1 MKRLICY
8 LLSTLSLAL
17 VFSFFTVVRIDSM
30 DFTSWS
36 YLIFS
41 SVSHA
46 SMIMLIPYILSFVPN
61 IFCKK
66 DSNVPFWTMIVLTAI
81 LFVVVFADA
90 NVYDLYR
97 FHINGIVL
105 SMMFGAGAEDIFT
118 FEGPMVL
125 TVVLKI
131 AAIITYFVV
140 MGLYILKFESK
151 INIKILPVVLTLLGI
166 TVVAQGLNV
175 YAQAVRHSLCIECCE
190 SLPHYYPLTAN
201 TKLAKMGLI
210 DASKRPQMNLS
221 SGKIKY
227 PLVDANFVEPDTLMN
242 FVWLMIDSWNVR
254 SFDSITSPN
263 IYRFSKRCDIYEK
276 HKSCSNGTISSVF
289 GLYTGISDYFRADF
303 ELSDCSPLLIERLQ
317 KLNYDIQFYPSASL
331 DNPPIVRTL
340 FTKIKNLRHD
350 TGLGDSYKN
359 DCKLTVDCNAYLD
372 SAVKGNQPFFVWCF
386 YDLPHAMVQPDG
398 VMKHFEPAWNS
409 ANYTALN
416 NDLDPTEFWNLY
428 RNNIYL
434 VDSMINTVLDKLE
447 KTGALEN
454 TVIMITGDHS
464 QEFNENHKNYWGHN
478 GNFSPAQ
485 IQVPMMIYY
494 PALKQTC
501 RFSHQTTH
509 YDVSYTMMSKF
520 LGLTSPASDVC
531 MGHLMSEPSND
542 QYFISGSK
550 QNYALVSDSFIV
562 EKRPG
567 GNVKV
572 TDMNL
577 NPVDESRIDF
587 SVIGKELT
595 NLNRFYK

>member
-17 VFSFFTVVRIDSM
+17 VFSFFAISRIDTM
-30 DFTSWS
+30 DFTSWL

-41 SVSHA
+41 SMSHA
-46 SMIMLIPYILSFVPN
+46 SMIMLIPLILSFIPN
-61 IFCKK
+61 VLCKK
-66 DSNVPFWTMIVLTAI
+66 ESNVPFWTMIGLTAL
-81 LFVVVFADA
+81 LFVIVFADA

-105 SMMFGAGAEDIFT
+105 SMLFGPGSKDIFT

-131 AAIITYFVV
+131 AAIISFFVA
-140 MGLYILKFESK
+140 MGWYILKIGPKVK
-151 INIKILPVVLTLLGI
+151 IRILPVVFTLLGI
-166 TVVAQGLNV
+166 TIVAQGLNV
-175 YAQAVRHSLCIECCE
+175 YAQAVRHSICIECCE
-190 SLPHYYPLTAN
+190 NLPHYYPLTAN

-227 PLVDANFVEPDTLMN
+227 PLADANFVKPDSLMN

-276 HKSCSNGTISSVF
+276 HKSSSNGTISSVF
-289 GLYTGISDYFRADF
+289 GLYTGISDYYREDF
-303 ELSDCSPLLIERLQ
+303 EFSDCSPLLIERLQ
-317 KLNYDIQFYPSASL
+317 NLDYDIQFYPSASL

-340 FTKIKNLRHD
+340 FAKIKNLRHN
-350 TGLGDSYKN
+350 TGIGDSYMN
-359 DCKLTVDCNAYLD
+359 DCGLTKDCNVYLD
-372 SAVKGNQPFFVWCF
+372 SAIKRNQPFFVWCF
-386 YDLPHAMVQPDG
+386 YDLPHAMFQPEG
-398 VMKHFEPAWNS
+398 VRKQFEPAWNS
-409 ANYTALN
+409 ADYTALN
-416 NDLDPTEFWNLY
+416 NDMDPTEFWNLY

-434 VDSMINTVLDKLE
+434 VDSMINTVLDELE
-447 KTGALEN
+447 KTGALKN
-454 TVIMITGDHS
+454 TVVMITGDHS

-485 IQVPMMIYY
+485 VQVPMLIYY
-494 PALKQTC
+494 PALDHPH
-501 RFSHQTTH
+501 RYSHLTTH
-509 YDVSYTMMSKF
+509 YDVAYTMMSKF

-531 MGHLMSEPSND
+531 MGHLMEEPSD
-542 QYFISGSK
+542 AQYFISGSK
-550 QNYALVSDSFIV
+550 QNYALISDSFIV

-567 GNVKV
+567 GNIKV
-572 TDMNL
+572 TDQSL
-577 NPVDESRIDF
+577 NPVDENRVDF
-587 SVIGKELT
+587 TAISKMLT
-595 NLNRFYK
+595 ELNRFYK

>member
-17 VFSFFTVVRIDSM
+17 VFSFFAISRIDTM
-30 DFTSWS
+30 DFTSWL

-41 SVSHA
+41 SMSHA
-46 SMIMLIPYILSFVPN
+46 SMIMLIPLILSFIPN
-61 IFCKK
+61 VLCKK
-66 DSNVPFWTMIVLTAI
+66 ESNVPFWTMIGLTAL
-81 LFVVVFADA
+81 LFVIVFADA

-105 SMMFGAGAEDIFT
+105 SMLFGPGSKDIFT

-131 AAIITYFVV
+131 AAIISFFVA
-140 MGLYILKFESK
+140 MGWYILKIGPK
-151 INIKILPVVLTLLGI
+151 VKIKILPVVFTLLGI
-166 TVVAQGLNV
+166 TIVAQGLNV
-175 YAQAVRHSLCIECCE
+175 YAQAVRHSICIECCE
-190 SLPHYYPLTAN
+190 NLPHYYPLTAN

-227 PLVDANFVEPDTLMN
+227 PLADANFVKPDSLMN

-276 HKSCSNGTISSVF
+276 HKSSSNGTISSVF
-289 GLYTGISDYFRADF
+289 GLYTGISDYYREDF
-303 ELSDCSPLLIERLQ
+303 EFSDCSPLLIERLQ
-317 KLNYDIQFYPSASL
+317 NLDYDIQFYPSASL

-340 FTKIKNLRHD
+340 FAKIKNLRHN
-350 TGLGDSYKN
+350 TGIGDSYMN
-359 DCKLTVDCNAYLD
+359 DCGLTKDCNVYLD
-372 SAVKGNQPFFVWCF
+372 SAIKRNQPFFVWCF
-386 YDLPHAMVQPDG
+386 YDLPHAMFQPEG
-398 VMKHFEPAWNS
+398 VRKQFEPAWNS
-409 ANYTALN
+409 ADYTALN
-416 NDLDPTEFWNLY
+416 NDMDPTEFWNLY

-434 VDSMINTVLDKLE
+434 VDSMINTVLDELE
-447 KTGALEN
+447 KTGALKN
-454 TVIMITGDHS
+454 TVVMITGDHS

-485 IQVPMMIYY
+485 VQVPMLIYY
-494 PALKQTC
+494 PALDHPH
-501 RFSHQTTH
+501 RYSHLTTH
-509 YDVSYTMMSKF
+509 YDVAYTMMSKF

-531 MGHLMSEPSND
+531 MGHLMEEPSD
-542 QYFISGSK
+542 AQYFISGSK
-550 QNYALVSDSFIV
+550 QNYALISDSFIV

-567 GNVKV
+567 GNIKV
-572 TDMNL
+572 TDQSL
-577 NPVDESRIDF
+577 NPVDENRVDF
-587 SVIGKELT
+587 TAISKMLT
-595 NLNRFYK
+595 KLNRFYK